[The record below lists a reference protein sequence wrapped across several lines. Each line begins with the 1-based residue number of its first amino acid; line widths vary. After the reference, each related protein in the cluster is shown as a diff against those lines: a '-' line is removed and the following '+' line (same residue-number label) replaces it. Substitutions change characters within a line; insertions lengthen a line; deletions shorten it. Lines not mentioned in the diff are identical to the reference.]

1 MARRLESSNPVFT
14 RSEPLVRASSVGFRT
29 TSVDEVSEIYAT
41 PQRLTMEDIVMK
53 TAILLGII
61 FVTGAFAWVLNA
73 GPGIVALAGIV
84 GFGLALVN
92 IFKKQVSPPLVLA
105 YAAFEGV
112 FLGAISHAYESRF
125 QGGITVQ
132 AAVGT
137 AAVFTAVLVGYKS
150 GRLRA
155 TPRFTR
161 IVVSAFIGLFGL
173 VIVNL
178 LASVIG
184 GGDGLGLRS
193 GGPIAILF
201 SLAFIV
207 VGSLTFVLD
216 FDQAD
221 KMVAA
226 GVDSRESWRVS
237 FGLVVGLVWLYL
249 EVLRLLSYLQGR
261 D

>member
-1 MARRLESSNPVFT
+1 MARRFESSNPVFT
-14 RSEPLVRASSVGFRT
+14 RSEPLVRASGTGFRT
-29 TSVDEVSEIYAT
+29 TSIEDASRVYTT
-41 PQRLTMEDIVMK
+41 PQRLTMEDILMK

-61 FVTGAFAWVLNA
+61 FVTGAFAWVLDV
-73 GPGIVALAGIV
+73 GTGVMALSGLV
-84 GFGLALVN
+84 GFGLAMVN
-92 IFKKQVSPPLVLA
+92 IFKKQISPSLVIA

-112 FLGAISHAYESRF
+112 FLGAISHTYENVF
-125 QGGITVQ
+125 GGGITAQ
-132 AAVGT
+132 AAIGT
-137 AAVFTAVLVGYKS
+137 GAVFTAVLVGYKS

-155 TPRFTR
+155 TPKFTKM
-161 IVVSAFIGLFGL
+161 VTVAFVGLFIL
-173 VIVNL
+173 LIANL
-178 LASVIG
+178 LISAIG

-201 SLAFIV
+201 SLAFIA
-207 VGSLTFVLD
+207 VGSMTFVLD

-221 KMVAA
+221 RMVAA
-226 GVDSRESWRVS
+226 GVDSREAWRVS